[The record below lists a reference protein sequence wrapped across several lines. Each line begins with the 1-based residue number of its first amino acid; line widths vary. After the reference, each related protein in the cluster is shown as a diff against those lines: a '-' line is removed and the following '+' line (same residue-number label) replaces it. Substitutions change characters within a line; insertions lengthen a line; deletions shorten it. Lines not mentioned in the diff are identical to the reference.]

1 MFASFSLAHFHGNSI
16 KKEIHGHEGPVSGF
30 DLSCSFE
37 GQKDHASIHVVSQEE
52 KTDGDVAFLCS
63 IPHRNCWSKS
73 EGNAHIQFLPPL
85 QQDTSS
91 LSSYRLG

>member
-1 MFASFSLAHFHGNSI
+1 MAHFHGNSI

-52 KTDGDVAFLCS
+52 KTDGRRA
-63 IPHRNCWSKS
+63 
-73 EGNAHIQFLPPL
+73 EGRRGEGKTELKRRGKRMRGEERG
-85 QQDTSS
+85 DKRRGKRS
-91 LSSYRLG
+91 LSTMIRNN